1 MVLIRKLII
10 FCYLLFPLSAYSQS
24 SVLNQ
29 EVTVNF
35 SPVSKYEAL
44 KNLEKDLGIF
54 FSYKADLLEES
65 ELIHIHYRST
75 TLQTIL
81 DKMFENKRLEYIVM
95 GKMIIIRATPQIKL
109 IPEINESRNVI
120 SEKTYGSSE
129 SENRKIQ
136 IAELESLFCESI
148 VNEEAIEYLP
158 ANSVSSSIMEGESPR
173 GEYSSFTG
181 STLIPDIYY
190 SNYSFFSTGILNRK
204 HSISN
209 SVNRPGNRYEKSYCD
224 NKYMPGCDFSIKK
237 YFFSTGVSI
246 SPHVSYGENKQFKFG
261 IHGGIKQDIWYRQLI
276 AVSLGFQL
284 SKQRV
289 SIDNENGT
297 GPKKINTEI
306 LHYGIPVNL
315 FISLFSN
322 KNCRIYLLGGMY
334 NYLFVNELM
343 PDSKNN
349 LEWFKYINTG
359 IGYEMKFNSK
369 YIFQSEPFVRFPIG
383 NNTNYKLLNKAG
395 FSISFMYRY

>member
-10 FCYLLFPLSAYSQS
+10 FCYLLFPLSSYSQS

-35 SPVSKYEAL
+35 SPVTKYEAL
-44 KNLEKDLGIF
+44 KNLEKALGIF
-54 FSYKADLLEES
+54 FSYKSDLLIES
-65 ELIHIHYRST
+65 ELIQIHYRNT

-81 DKMFENKRLEYIVM
+81 DKMFDNKGIEYIVM
-95 GKMIIIRATPQIKL
+95 GRMIIIRATPQIKL
-109 IPEINESRNVI
+109 QPENYESRNVI
-120 SEKTYGSSE
+120 SEKTNGSSE
-129 SENRKIQ
+129 SEIRKIQ
-136 IAELESLFCESI
+136 ISELESLICESI

-158 ANSVSSSIMEGESPR
+158 AYTVSLSIRDSESQGSDCSS
-173 GEYSSFTG
+173 YLG
-181 STLIPDIYY
+181 STTIPEIYY
-190 SNYSFFSTGILNRK
+190 SNYSIFSTGILNRK
-204 HSISN
+204 QSVSN
-209 SVNRPGNRYEKSYCD
+209 SANRPGNRSEKSFFE
-224 NKYMPGCDFSIKK
+224 NKYVHGCDFSMKK
-237 YFFSTGVSI
+237 YFFRTGISV
-246 SPHVSYGENKQFKFG
+246 SPHISYGENKQFKFG

-297 GPKKINTEI
+297 GPKKISSEI

-322 KNCRIYLLGGMY
+322 KNCRIYLLEGMY
-334 NYLFVNELM
+334 NYLFVNEMM

-369 YIFQSEPFVRFPIG
+369 YVFQLEPFVRFSIG
-383 NNTNYKLLNKAG
+383 NNTDYKLLNKAG
-395 FSISFMYRY
+395 LSISFMYHY